1 MYIWRGTDVCL
12 FGYVRYRS
20 VFVTIFKLF
29 CIMPVNF
36 TPNAKYTCTQF
47 KRIIFRSVIVEQ
59 RSESKE

>member
-1 MYIWRGTDVCL
+1 M